1 MSKRS
6 SSTSLQGPCIAVI
19 VHLVRLRRCF
29 PRASYTK
36 PFRHGSKG
44 RYTTAMHRSL
54 GLSSAMILIGF
65 LPFFASAATLA
76 LDPAVGTYGP
86 GDTFIVNVRL
96 DTDDS
101 QCINAAHVVIQ
112 YPTASLRAVDFGRGN
127 SIFSLW
133 VGEPKIDTTGGTIDF
148 SGGVPGGYCGRIPG
162 DPALSNILGG
172 IVFTVVG
179 SSTKSAAIQF
189 SSASTLYKNDGLG
202 TSVVP
207 TFQNAAFKI
216 SPTPVSSS
224 NPWIAEVSADTIPP
238 EPFPISLE
246 STRGVFDGKYY
257 IVFSTVDKQSGLD
270 HYEVYENKAWIP
282 ATSPHVLADQSLK
295 SPIQVRALDKA
306 GNIRM
311 GTYNQGKP
319 PPRQYSFG
327 DLMLALAVLIVFIV
341 VVGTAMYLH
350 RRMHRSDVV
359 DLRT

>member
-1 MSKRS
+1 
-6 SSTSLQGPCIAVI
+6 L
-19 VHLVRLRRCF
+19 L
-29 PRASYTK
+29 
-36 PFRHGSKG
+36 
-44 RYTTAMHRSL
+44 
-54 GLSSAMILIGF
+54 
-65 LPFFASAATLA
+65 ASAATLA
-76 LDPAVGTYGP
+76 LDPATGTYGP

-112 YPTASLRAVDFGRGN
+112 YPATTLRAVDFGRGN

-133 VGEPKIDTTGGTIDF
+133 VGDPKIDTVAGTVDF

-162 DPALSNILGG
+162 DPALSNILGSV
-172 IVFTVVG
+172 VFTVVG
-179 SSTKSAAIQF
+179 SSTKSATIQF

-202 TSVVP
+202 TAVAP
-207 TFQNAAFKI
+207 ALQNATITI
-216 SPTPVSSS
+216 SPTAKLSS

-238 EPFPISLE
+238 EPFLISLE

-270 HYEVYENKAWIP
+270 HYEVLENKAWVP

-295 SPIQVRALDKA
+295 SPIEVRALDKA
-306 GNIRM
+306 GNIRV
-311 GTYNQGKP
+311 GTYNQGPP

-327 DLMLALAVLIVFIV
+327 DLLLALIVLIAFIIV
-341 VVGTAMYLH
+341 VGASMYAH
-350 RRMHRSDVV
+350 RRMHRADVI